1 MNHTYNNAW
10 LDDVHPNPYADQL
23 AVGFRRLRFARSLE
37 GEYRDY
43 FLQQNFDLKRIAL
56 GVGLLIWLAF
66 AVIDFYLVSTDAH
79 WAMLAVRL
87 GVLGLLLACG
97 FLMIQHRHRHL
108 LAPLSL
114 VCICTLGIGAGAVV
128 AIAHR
133 TDPNFPYEGLLLVCM
148 AAYFLVGLR
157 LVEALAASLVILCC
171 YVTLELWAGLPAPRL
186 INNLLFLLFGNLAG
200 AVGCYLLEFKSRE
213 HFLISRLMRELADRD
228 SLTGLF
234 NRRSFNRQLERLWR
248 QAQRDEQGLALLVCD
263 VDHFKAYNDRY
274 GHQAGD
280 QALQRVAKVLEDTAR
295 RPLDMAVRLGGEEF
309 AVLLY
314 GVTDLEARHCAERL
328 RSALEALAIQHET
341 SQTAP
346 VVTMSIGVA
355 CVCPTVD
362 MPLGKLYELYEHADR
377 ALYEGKAFGRNRV
390 VA

>member
-1 MNHTYNNAW
+1 MSYSNTAW
-10 LDDVHPNPYADQL
+10 LNDVRPNPYADQL
-23 AVGFRRLRFARSLE
+23 ELGFRHLRFTRSLE
-37 GEYRDY
+37 REYRDY
-43 FLQQNFDLKRIAL
+43 FLEENFDLKRIAL
-56 GVGLLIWLAF
+56 SVGLLIWLAF
-66 AVIDFYLVSTDAH
+66 AVLDFYLISSEER
-79 WAMLAVRL
+79 WWMLAVRL
-87 GVLGLLLACG
+87 GVLGLLLVCG
-97 FLMIQHRHRHL
+97 VLMLQRRQRHL

-114 VCICTLGIGAGAVV
+114 VCIGALGIGAAAVV

-133 TDPNFPYEGLLLVCM
+133 SDPSFPYEGLLLVCM

-157 LVEALAASLVILCC
+157 LVEALGVSLVMVLA
-171 YVTLELWAGLPAPRL
+171 YVGLELWAGLPWPRL
-186 INNLLFLLFGNLAG
+186 VNNLLFLLFGNLAG

-213 HFLISRLMRELADRD
+213 HFLISRLMRVLADHD
-228 SLTGLF
+228 SLTGLY

-248 QAQRDEQGLALLVCD
+248 QAQREQHGLALLLCD

-280 QALQRVAKVLEDTAR
+280 QVLQQVARVLEDTAR

-314 GVTDLEARHCAERL
+314 DIGEQEARRCAEKL
-328 RSALEALAIQHET
+328 RAALEGQSIRHEA
-341 SQTAP
+341 SPTAP
-346 VVTMSIGVA
+346 VLTMSIGVA
-355 CVCPTVD
+355 CIHPLPG

-377 ALYEGKAFGRNRV
+377 ALYEGKAYGRNRV

>member
-1 MNHTYNNAW
+1 MSYSNIAW
-10 LDDVHPNPYADQL
+10 LNDVRPNPYADQL
-23 AVGFRRLRFARSLE
+23 ALGFRQLRFAPSLE
-37 GEYRDY
+37 REYRDY
-43 FLQQNFDLKRIAL
+43 FLEENFDLKRIAL
-56 GVGLLIWLAF
+56 SVGLVIWLAF
-66 AVIDFYLVSTDAH
+66 AVLDFYLVSSETR
-79 WAMLAVRL
+79 WWLLAVRL
-87 GVLGLLLACG
+87 GVLVLLLGCG
-97 FLMIQHRHRHL
+97 VLMIQRRHRNL

-114 VCICTLGIGAGAVV
+114 TCIGALGIGAGAVV

-133 TDPNFPYEGLLLVCM
+133 SAPSFPYEGLLLVCM

-157 LVEALAASLVILCC
+157 LVEALGVSLVILVA
-171 YVTLELWAGLPAPRL
+171 YVGLELWAGLPWVRL

-213 HFLISRLMRELADRD
+213 QFLVSRLMRVLADHD
-228 SLTGLF
+228 SLTGLC

-248 QAQRDEQGLALLVCD
+248 QAQREQHGLALLLCD

-280 QALQRVAKVLEDTAR
+280 QVLQQVARVLEDTAR

-314 GVTDLEARHCAERL
+314 GINDEEARYCAEKL
-328 RSALEALAIQHET
+328 RDALERRAIRHEA
-341 SQTAP
+341 SPTAQ
-346 VVTMSIGVA
+346 VLTMSIGVA
-355 CVCPTVD
+355 CVRPGPG
-362 MPLGKLYELYEHADR
+362 MPLDRLYELYEQADR
-377 ALYEGKAFGRNRV
+377 ALYEGKALGRNRV